1 MKGRTFYL
9 CGQCG
14 YKTTKWLG
22 KCPSCG
28 CWGTLTESVEEDTS
42 PVRRRAAKPSGDNP
56 YKKLADVSGGNNQ
69 RIVTHNNEFNRVMGG
84 GIVKDSVCIITSP
97 PGGGKSTLAL
107 GISND
112 IANQGMKV
120 LYASGEESESQ
131 IKDRANRIFD
141 KISDNIWIV
150 CDTCLNNVLEAAKTI
165 DPDLVVIDSIQTF
178 YLEEYLPSRPGNP
191 TQTMECAGALVGLAK
206 NRNRQRAVIIIGQMN
221 KNDELAGL
229 RSPEHL
235 VDTVLIMDG
244 DADGELR
251 SISATKNRFGST
263 GEMGFFSMTEKG
275 LISID
280 NPSEFFITKREKGDE
295 VSGSAITVV
304 KEGSRPIIS
313 EIESLVS
320 QSYTT
325 YPSRI
330 GEGFRQDQLN
340 ILISVLEQRCGIQL
354 YNKNVVIKATGGM
367 RLKEQ
372 AVNMAVVMSIV
383 SSLWDIPIPDNY
395 AFIADI
401 GLTGELKKVP
411 SADSRIRELDRM
423 GFKKVFVA
431 KDAVKNMS
439 YSNIEIVEMK
449 RLDRALAYVFG
460 KVGKMPIKGGKQ

>member
-9 CGQCG
+9 CGKCG

-28 CWGTLTESVEEDTS
+28 CWGTLAEVEEEAT
-42 PVRRRAAKPSGDNP
+42 PARQRTMRTTAANP
-56 YKKLADVSGGNNQ
+56 YKKLTEVIGGNSS

-112 IANQGMKV
+112 IAGRGMRV

-206 NRNRQRAVIIIGQMN
+206 NRSRQRAVIIIGQMN

-229 RSPEHL
+229 RSLEHL
-235 VDTVLIMDG
+235 VDTVLVMDG
-244 DADGELR
+244 DSDGELR

-280 NPSEFFITKREKGDE
+280 NPSEFFVTKRGKGEE

-320 QSYTT
+320 QSYTA

-330 GEGFRQDQLN
+330 CEGFRQDQLN
-340 ILISVLEQRCGIQL
+340 ILISVLEQRCGIPL
-354 YNKNVVIKATGGM
+354 YNKNVVIKATGGI

-372 AVNMAVVMSIV
+372 SVNMAIAMSIV
-383 SSLWDIPIPDNY
+383 SSLWDIPIPEDY

-411 SADSRIRELDRM
+411 SADSRIKELDRM

-431 KDAVKNMS
+431 KDAVKNMN
-439 YSNIEIVEMK
+439 YGNIEVVEIK

-460 KVGKMPIKGGKQ
+460 KVSKMPSKSGNQ

>member
-1 MKGRTFYL
+1 MKTKTVYI
-9 CGQCG
+9 CSECG
-14 YKTTKWLG
+14 YKTAKWFG
-22 KCPSCG
+22 KCPSCNE
-28 CWGTLTESVEEDTS
+28 WSTLSEAEETVS
-42 PVRRRAAKPSGDNP
+42 SKKSAARTVVSSAS
-56 YKKLADVSGGNNQ
+56 YKKLNEVSGGENK

-84 GIVKDSVCIITSP
+84 GIISDSVCIISSP

-112 IANQGMKV
+112 IAKQGMKV
-120 LYASGEESESQ
+120 LYATGEESESQ

-141 KISDNIWIV
+141 DISDNIWIV
-150 CDTCLNNVLEAAKTI
+150 SDNCLNNVLNAVNVV

-178 YLEEYLPSRPGNP
+178 FLEEYLPSRAGNP
-191 TQTMECAGALVGLAK
+191 TQTMECATSLVNIAK
-206 NRNRQRAVIIIGQMN
+206 NNARKRAVIIIGQMN
-221 KNDELAGL
+221 KQDELAGL
-229 RSPEHL
+229 RSLEHL

-244 DADGELR
+244 ESDGELR

-280 NPSEFFITKREKGDE
+280 NPSEFFVTKRQKGDE
-295 VSGSAITVV
+295 VSGSAITVL

-320 QSYTT
+320 QSYTQ
-325 YPSRI
+325 YPTRI
-330 GEGFRQDQLN
+330 GEGLKYDQLN

-354 YNKNVVIKATGGM
+354 YNKNVVVKATGGIK
-367 RLKEQ
+367 LKEQ
-372 AVNMAVVMSIV
+372 SVNLAMVMSIV
-383 SSLWDIPIPDNY
+383 SSLWDIPVPSDY

-411 SADSRIRELDRM
+411 SIESRIKELDRM

-431 KDAVKNMS
+431 FDSAKNIPVK
-439 YSNIEIVEMK
+439 NIEIVELK
-449 RLDRALAYVFG
+449 RLDRVLAYVFG
-460 KVGKMPIKGGKQ
+460 RVGKVRGKS

>member
-1 MKGRTFYL
+1 
-9 CGQCG
+9 
-14 YKTTKWLG
+14 
-22 KCPSCG
+22 
-28 CWGTLTESVEEDTS
+28 
-42 PVRRRAAKPSGDNP
+42 
-56 YKKLADVSGGNNQ
+56 
-69 RIVTHNNEFNRVMGG
+69 
-84 GIVKDSVCIITSP
+84 
-97 PGGGKSTLAL
+97 
-107 GISND
+107 
-112 IANQGMKV
+112 
-120 LYASGEESESQ
+120 
-131 IKDRANRIFD
+131 
-141 KISDNIWIV
+141 
-150 CDTCLNNVLEAAKTI
+150 
-165 DPDLVVIDSIQTF
+165 
-178 YLEEYLPSRPGNP
+178 
-191 TQTMECAGALVGLAK
+191 
-206 NRNRQRAVIIIGQMN
+206 
-221 KNDELAGL
+221 
-229 RSPEHL
+229 
-235 VDTVLIMDG
+235 MDG
-244 DADGELR
+244 DSDGELR

-263 GEMGFFSMTEKG
+263 GETGFFSMTEKG

-320 QSYTT
+320 QSYTS

-367 RLKEQ
+367 RFKEQ

-383 SSLWDIPIPDNY
+383 SSLWDIPIPDDY

-431 KDAVKNMS
+431 KDAVKNIN

-460 KVGKMPIKGGKQ
+460 KVGKMPIKERKQ